1 MPSVWSLLYVAG
13 LDLVECDRAGYL
25 ADRIYMTCCFSA
37 EELQRRDSSN
47 VEVVH
52 FLIMMDE

>member
-1 MPSVWSLLYVAG
+1 MPSVWSLLYVVG

-37 EELQRRDSSN
+37 AELQRRGSSD

>member
-1 MPSVWSLLYVAG
+1 MPSVWGLLYVVG

-25 ADRIYMTCCFSA
+25 ADRIYISD
-37 EELQRRDSSN
+37 LHRDSVQQNSN